1 MKKITLFSILA
12 VLFAAMS
19 FTSCNTDVDNGMNE
33 LTLEQ
38 QKSYQYAMAAGSYNN
53 MTILYEKKNDA
64 NVNNQVDSVASAC
77 SISMYGDSTMTM
89 YDFPVAALAEHISN
103 KDLADAIAKVAQR
116 TIKCKYNVMP
126 ISTSET
132 AYFIACP
139 EAINLDLTYGTDNK
153 SHKVVLYFIPSQRY
167 YGYCTLKE
175 PRQLGFQ
182 FSLYQIWVDGNQTN
196 FIQNSINSS
205 YATVS
210 FAFRNAWKK

>member
-1 MKKITLFSILA
+1 
-12 VLFAAMS
+12 
-19 FTSCNTDVDNGMNE
+19 MNF

-38 QKSYQYAMAAGSYNN
+38 QKSYQQAMSLGSYNN
-53 MTILYEKKNDA
+53 MTILYEKKNDD
-64 NVNNQVDSVASAC
+64 NVKNQVDSVASSC

-89 YDFPVAALAEHISN
+89 THFPVAALAEHINN
-103 KDLADAIAKVAQR
+103 KDLAAAIAKENPR

-126 ISTSET
+126 NSTSEV

-139 EAINLDLTYGTDNK
+139 NAVELNLAYGTDNK
-153 SHKVVLYFIPSQRY
+153 SHKVVLVFIPSQRY

-196 FIQNSINSS
+196 FVQNSTNSS
-205 YATVS
+205 NTTVS
-210 FAFRNAWKK
+210 FLFRNAWKK